1 MLQWK
6 ASGSFVEVGKEDD
19 FTERDHGIDA
29 IFSIINEPM
38 DLSEAMEKSASL
50 VSDTIF
56 HIMRLIHAV
65 NGVSK

>member
-1 MLQWK
+1 
-6 ASGSFVEVGKEDD
+6 
-19 FTERDHGIDA
+19 
-29 IFSIINEPM
+29 M